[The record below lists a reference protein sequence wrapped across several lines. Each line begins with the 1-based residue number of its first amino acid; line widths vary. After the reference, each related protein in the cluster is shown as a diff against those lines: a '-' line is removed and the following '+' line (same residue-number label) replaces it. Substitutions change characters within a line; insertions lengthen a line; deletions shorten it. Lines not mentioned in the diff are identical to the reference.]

1 MSIKDKITQKVIQYT
16 LKHSSKLNG
25 GQQIAP
31 VLKSVGVSHVF
42 TLCGGHTAPI
52 YLACEEEGMQVIDH
66 RHEQAAVHAADAYA
80 RIQRNLGV
88 AIVTAGPGLTDAI
101 TGITN
106 AYFAN
111 APVLVLGGLAPFEEW
126 DRGSLQEMNQ
136 LDLVKPITKYAR
148 TVTDSTRIAE
158 YTQNAIRYALTPP
171 MGPVYLEIPID
182 ILLEMH
188 KSKEVKS
195 YGQFYIDA
203 PPVASEESINH
214 LYSMIREAESPVML
228 AGSNIW
234 WDKAESEF
242 REFASQSEMPTFLNG
257 MARGTLPNDHPGFFQ
272 HSRKLAFENADLIMI
287 AGTPLDFRLKFGNFN
302 SDAKVVML
310 DNDGHHIGN
319 NRSVDFAVVGN
330 LAHTYASLTKN
341 IQDVP
346 LQDYSS
352 WLRKIRSVEREKRD
366 KYLSQASS
374 NAKPITHQRLCSELA
389 KFIDEDTIIVGD
401 GGDIVAVGS
410 KILPLTQPGQWMDPG
425 PFGCLGVG
433 PSFAIAAQLLHTDKK
448 VIILHGDGAFGLNGF
463 EFDTAVRFDLPIIS
477 VVGNDA
483 GWGQIRNPQV
493 AIMGED
499 ASTATDLAPTRYDKV
514 VESLGG
520 YGEYVESP
528 DEIKPAIQ
536 RALDSGK
543 PACVNVMLDPDTLKG
558 GVNLMRGLSI

>member
-31 VLKSVGVSHVF
+31 VLKSVGITHVF

-52 YLACEEEGMQVIDH
+52 YLACEEEAMQVIDH

-111 APVLVLGGLAPFEEW
+111 APVLVLAGLAPFEEW

-148 TVTDSTRIAE
+148 TVTDSTRISE
-158 YTQNAIRYALTPP
+158 YTQNAIRHALTPP

-195 YGQFYIDA
+195 YSPFYIDA
-203 PPVASEESINH
+203 PPVASDESIDH
-214 LYSMIREAESPVML
+214 LYSMIQNSRHPVLL

-234 WDKAESEF
+234 WDKAETEF
-242 REFASQSEMPTFLNG
+242 KEFASQSEMPVFLNG
-257 MARGTLPNDHPGFFQ
+257 MARGALSNDHPGFFQ
-272 HSRKLAFENADLIMI
+272 HSRKYAFENADLIII

-302 SDAKVVML
+302 SDAKIVML
-310 DNDGHHIGN
+310 DNNGHHIGN
-319 NRSVDFAVVGN
+319 NRSVDYAAIGN
-330 LAHTYASLTKN
+330 LAQTFASLTKN
-341 IQDVP
+341 IQETP

-352 WLRKIRSVEREKRD
+352 WLQEIRSVEREKRE
-366 KYLSQASS
+366 KYWSQASS
-374 NAKPITHQRLCSELA
+374 KAKPITHHRLCAELA
-389 KFIDEDTIIVGD
+389 EFIDEDTIIVGD

-410 KILPLTQPGQWMDPG
+410 KILPLTKPGQWMDPG

-433 PSFAIAAQLLHTDKK
+433 PSFAIAAQLLHPDKR

-528 DEIKPAIQ
+528 DEIQAAIQ

-543 PACVNVMLDPDTLKG
+543 PACVNVMLDPDSLKG